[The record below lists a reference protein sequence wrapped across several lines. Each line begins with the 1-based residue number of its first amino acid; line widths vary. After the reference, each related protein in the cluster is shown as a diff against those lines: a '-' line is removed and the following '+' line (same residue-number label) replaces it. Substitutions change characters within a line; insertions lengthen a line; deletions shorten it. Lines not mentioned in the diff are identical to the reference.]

1 MKKQILTCFA
11 ALSIAAIA
19 TSATLSN
26 STQQH
31 FAISK
36 TVYDTVP
43 RNHNKNKMDSSASWK
58 NKKNHMKNKSGDST
72 MRNMDS
78 VANPPQQ

>member
-1 MKKQILTCFA
+1 MKKQFLTCFA

-19 TSATLSN
+19 TSATNPN

-31 FAISK
+31 YAISK
-36 TVYDTVP
+36 TVYDTTP
-43 RNHNKNKMDSSASWK
+43 GNHNKNNMDSSASWK
-58 NKKNHMKNKSGDST
+58 KNKKNHTKNKSGDST

-78 VANPPQQ
+78 VANPPR